1 MYVLRLG
8 NDKVEFEH
16 KPELLRLNKILNI
29 SQLIIRNNVNF
40 IYMTELKSFPY
51 LFRQKFQK
59 PLHKYSTRLPRKN

>member
-29 SQLIIRNNVNF
+29 SQLIIGNNVNF
-40 IYMTELKSFPY
+40 INMTELKSFPY
-51 LFRQKFQK
+51 LFMQKFQK
-59 PLHKYSTRLPRKN
+59 P